1 MTILNKYNIN
11 RVLFHALFWF
21 LSILAF
27 AFIFKLSDSVY
38 SLDIIYSI
46 FFHATV
52 FPGVYL
58 NFFGIK
64 KWFIKYCYLE
74 YSVFAIAIIAFTA
87 FLNHYT
93 FEVLVDLV
101 LPDYYFV
108 SQFNFAETGLIIT
121 VYLIITTATK
131 LSKSW
136 LDLQKVNQRMIK
148 EEKEKLDSELHNLKA
163 QINPHFLFNSL
174 NVIYSLALKNDK
186 VTAEVVLKLSDILR
200 YVIYDSTQDKVTLN
214 SEVSLL
220 RNYIELQKYR
230 VEDSTPINFIS
241 TIEEDVNIAPLIF
254 LTLVENSFKH
264 GIKSDTENVFINIR
278 LHSNAEYVYFEIENN
293 KAKINQ
299 HNKNSNGVGLENIKK
314 RLMLQYPGK
323 HTLNIYNSKDIFK
336 VCLKIENEKS

>member
-1 MTILNKYNIN
+1 MSIFSKLKIRRTFY
-11 RVLFHALFWF
+11 HTLFWI
-21 LSILAF
+21 LSILTF
-27 AFIFKLSDSVY
+27 AFIFRLSNPICK
-38 SLDIIYSI
+38 LDIIYAV
-46 FFHATV
+46 FFHISIIV
-52 FPGVYL
+52 SVYL
-58 NFFGIK
+58 NFYGIA
-64 KWFIKYCYLE
+64 KWLRKNSYLK
-74 YSVFAIAIIAFTA
+74 YSVFSITIIAFA
-87 FLNHYT
+87 VVLNYYT
-93 FEVLVDLV
+93 YEVLVDLV
-101 LPDYYFV
+101 LMDFFFV
-108 SQFNFAETGLIIT
+108 SQFNFTETAVIII

-136 LDLQKVNQRMIK
+136 FDLQKENQRLIK
-148 EEKEKLDSELHNLKA
+148 EEKEKLNSELHNLKS

-186 VTAEVVLKLSDILR
+186 ITAEVVLKLSDILR
-200 YVIYDSTQDKVTLN
+200 YVIYDSTQENVTLN
-214 SEVSLL
+214 SEVLL
-220 RNYIELQKYR
+220 LEKYIELQKFR
-230 VEDSTPINFIS
+230 IEDSTPITFIS
-241 TIEEDVNIAPLIF
+241 KIEKDVKIAPLIF

-323 HTLNIYNSKDIFK
+323 HTLNIYDSKDIFK